1 MKKILLISIVLVIIY
16 IVGCGGSAVILD
28 SPEIFRVAMDSTS
41 VFVNWEYDTTI
52 EKHEDFQGYNIY
64 VYTDSSELL
73 VEDGEDL
80 NKDNAAVIPP
90 DYDHFNYYGITDL
103 SQDSVFYIQVRTV
116 NIDNKVGDYNDSV
129 PFVKASPRPEF
140 TVTLKFEM
148 IQPGVDDS
156 CAIKFSDA
164 TIMADSAMTSGGA
177 DMWVEYRGSSP
188 NDTVIFTSPDNH
200 SEFGTDARHTG
211 FVNLGQHLFY
221 DISGVI
227 TEPTENYVSIV
238 DDDLIIAKTADGNYV
253 KIYVGEV
260 DKSNNFV
267 TIIYAYQNIVD
278 FPYF

>member
-16 IVGCGGSAVILD
+16 IIGCGGSAVMID
-28 SPEIFRVAMDSTS
+28 SPEITMVVMHETS
-41 VFVNWEYDTTI
+41 VTVTWAADTSI
-52 EKHEDFQGYNIY
+52 ENHGDFQGYNIY

-73 VEDGEDL
+73 VENGEDL
-80 NKDNAAVIPP
+80 NKTNPGTIEDNT
-90 DYDHFNYYGITDL
+90 YEITNL

-253 KIYVGEV
+253 KIYVDEV

>member
-1 MKKILLISIVLVIIY
+1 MKKILLGLLCLSVIFI
-16 IVGCGGSAVILD
+16 IGCGGSAVILD
-28 SPEIFRVAMDSTS
+28 SPEITRVAMDSTS

-52 EKHEDFQGYNIY
+52 ENHVDFQGYNVY

-80 NKDNAAVIPP
+80 NKHNSAVIPP
-90 DYDHFNYYGITDL
+90 DYDHINYYGITDL
-103 SQDSVFYIQVRTV
+103 NQDTVFYIQVRTV

-129 PFVKASPRPEF
+129 PFIQASPRPEF
-140 TVTLKFEM
+140 TVTLMFEM

-156 CAIKFSDA
+156 CAIRFSDA
-164 TIMADSAMTSGGA
+164 IIMADSAMTNDGA

-200 SEFGTDARHTG
+200 LEFGTDARHTG
-211 FVNLGQHLFY
+211 FVNLGQHIFE
-221 DISGVI
+221 DISGVT
-227 TEPTENYVSIV
+227 TEPTENYVSIL
-238 DDDLIIAKTADGNYV
+238 DGDLIIAKTADGNYI
-253 KIYVGEV
+253 KIYVDEV

-267 TIIYAYQNIVD
+267 TIIYAYQNIID